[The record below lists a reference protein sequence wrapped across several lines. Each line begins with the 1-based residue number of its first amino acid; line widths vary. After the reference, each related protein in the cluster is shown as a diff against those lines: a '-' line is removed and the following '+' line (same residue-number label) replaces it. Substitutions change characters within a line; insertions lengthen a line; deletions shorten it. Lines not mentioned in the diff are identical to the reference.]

1 MSNSDALPSGG
12 RTSGFVRV
20 SARAGEVA
28 LRLGLRAQY
37 KKDNPRTPLN
47 DDPGLSEM
55 AREVIVECRT
65 FSGSLR
71 AVGEL
76 LEAVLSPEIVK
87 AK

>member
-1 MSNSDALPSGG
+1 MA
-12 RTSGFVRV
+12 
-20 SARAGEVA
+20 ARAGEVA

-47 DDPGLSEM
+47 SDPGLDEM
-55 AREVIVECRT
+55 AREVTVECRT
-65 FSGSLR
+65 FPGTLR
-71 AVGEL
+71 AIGEL